1 MRYQII
7 LSIPLIFF
15 IGGCAGTQISASISY
30 NTPTTS
36 VTIYANR

>member
-15 IGGCAGTQISASISY
+15 IGGCAGTQISASVTYSSAS
-30 NTPTTS
+30 TS

>member
-7 LSIPLIFF
+7 LSIPLIFL
-15 IGGCAGTQISASISY
+15 IGGCAGTQISASVSY